1 MLKIS
6 KNFSERKM
14 AQDEQKALV
23 QIEIVGSIKEDGQ
36 IAERSNK
43 M

>member
-1 MLKIS
+1 M
-6 KNFSERKM
+6 RKM